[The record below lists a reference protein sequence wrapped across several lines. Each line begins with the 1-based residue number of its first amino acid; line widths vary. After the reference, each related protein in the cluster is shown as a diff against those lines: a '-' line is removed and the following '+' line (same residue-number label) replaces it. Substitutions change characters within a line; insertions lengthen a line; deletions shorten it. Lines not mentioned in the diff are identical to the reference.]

1 MTELQTST
9 PGTIEAHALA
19 KHVRMSPQKARLV
32 IDLIRGQKAQ
42 DALQSLRYTPK
53 RAAKHI
59 EKVLRSAIANA
70 ERKADDSGSPLDVDQ
85 LFVSK
90 AYVNEGSRWKRLR
103 PAPMGRAFRYQK
115 RTAHI
120 FVGVAE
126 HHIAAAERVAANI
139 AEAESQKGVRGTARR
154 VRKALTG
161 KQAPAKKKGKK

>member
-1 MTELQTST
+1 MAELQTST

-19 KHVRMSPQKARLV
+19 RHVRMSPQKARLV

-103 PAPMGRAFRYQK
+103 PAPMGRRFRYQK
-115 RTAHI
+115 RPAHI

-126 HHIAAAERVAANI
+126 HHIAAAERVAANV
-139 AEAESQKGVRGTARR
+139 AEAESQKGVKGTARR